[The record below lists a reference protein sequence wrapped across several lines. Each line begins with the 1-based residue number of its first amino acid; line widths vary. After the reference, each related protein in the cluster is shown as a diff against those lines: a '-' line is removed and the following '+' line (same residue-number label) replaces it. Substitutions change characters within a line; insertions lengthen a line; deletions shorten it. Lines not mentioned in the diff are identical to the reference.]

1 VDIRPK
7 ECSVNSIIADC
18 VDLLSPEMARRQTT
32 WQLDLDPKLPR
43 VSADPSLLVQI
54 FINLIRNASDAMDKE
69 GILNIKTFERE
80 QDIQIEFKNRASSAK
95 IKQSEL
101 LFLPFVEGGRS
112 IGLPLSYRLL
122 EDMGGLLSFA
132 HEQDFMIFTVSL
144 PKMG

>member
-1 VDIRPK
+1 
-7 ECSVNSIIADC
+7 
-18 VDLLSPEMARRQTT
+18 
-32 WQLDLDPKLPR
+32 
-43 VSADPSLLVQI
+43 
-54 FINLIRNASDAMDKE
+54 MDKE

-112 IGLPLSYRLL
+112 TGLPLSYRLL
-122 EDMGGLLSFA
+122 EDMGGLLSFT